1 MKYVL
6 AVACILCALFNVMQA
21 IAKDATKFDKIAF
34 NVLAMLYVLFA
45 CYFYVFLSGGLICL

>member
-34 NVLAMLYVLFA
+34 NVLAMLYVFFA
-45 CYFYVFLSGGLICL
+45 YYFYVFLSGGLICL

>member
-45 CYFYVFLSGGLICL
+45 CYIYVFLSGGLICL